1 MSGLVNLPGS
11 CRFRVAELFK
21 VRHECSSV
29 ILARNET
36 LNCLHIGFSPFV
48 PTLVQIFVNLTA
60 QGKNTGVYAVV
71 FSVALALVV
80 PLLWINVNAG
90 GDERRFPVAMPL
102 LLKKVKS

>member
-1 MSGLVNLPGS
+1 MSGPGA
-11 CRFRVAELFK
+11 CRFRVAELAE

-36 LNCLHIGFSPFV
+36 LNGLHIGFSPFV
-48 PTLVQIFVNLTA
+48 PTLVKVFVNLTA

-71 FSVALALVV
+71 LSVALALVV
-80 PLLWINVNAG
+80 PLLGINVNAG
-90 GDERRFPVAMPL
+90 GDERRFPVATPL